1 MCIGIPMQV
10 MAIEPGYAVCAGR
23 GERRR
28 VSSALVGDCQQG
40 DWLLVF
46 LDSARERIDALRAHE
61 IDATLD
67 MLQAALLGLDAS
79 EAQPRFELPSAM
91 AREDLA
97 VLSNSRDSSS
107 Y

>member
-67 MLQAALLGLDAS
+67 MLQAACWVLTHPKRNHVLNCHRRW
-79 EAQPRFELPSAM
+79 P
-91 AREDLA
+91 EDLA